1 MEQHGYNAPTVLVVD
16 DNPDLVD
23 VLTFFLSQH
32 GMVAFSAYSGWECVE
47 KVRQLPIDVVLL
59 DVEMAGLNGLETCV
73 LLREQLPLCFIP
85 IILMADKD
93 DLQSRLA
100 GVNLGVSEF
109 LLKPMKG
116 QDLLMRIQT
125 QVETLRKVQ
134 QLERALGDMDGN
146 AVHRAV
152 DIIKEGAAS
161 H

>member
-1 MEQHGYNAPTVLVVD
+1 MEQHAYDAPTVLVVD

-23 VLTFFLSQH
+23 VLTFFLSQQ
-32 GMVAFSAYSGWECVE
+32 GMVAFAAYSGWECVK

-59 DVEMAGLNGLETCV
+59 DVEMSGLNGLETCV

-93 DLQSRLA
+93 DLQTRLA

-116 QDLLMRIQT
+116 RDLLTRIET

-134 QLERALGDMDGN
+134 SLERALRHMEGN
-146 AVHRAV
+146 VVQRAV
-152 DIIKEGAAS
+152 DVIKEGAVS